1 MRDKL
6 SRLAVPAFRLFAA
19 VVFFMSFHLPLAAQE
34 QVVTSTAVSF
44 LGDFVSRSWSASDG
58 LPGNNITDILQAR
71 SGYMYFGT
79 YTGLVRFDGIDFLTI
94 NRSLDSKYDF
104 VSSRKVF
111 EDSTGN
117 HWVGSNDEGA
127 FRLGTDGSVFRLDMS
142 TGLPNNSIR
151 AFTEDQSGNVWI
163 GTASGVVYCTPEGEL
178 KVPEGL
184 DRYGEQNILVQSL
197 YCDTAGRIWLS
208 SLTPGST
215 YVYSTGSFSRFKGF
229 QSLPADSAVSCIMQE
244 QSGAFWYGIAPHYA
258 IRSDGKGGEQFYDLS
273 FGEME
278 STIVGDIFQDSTGN
292 IWFSMDRGL
301 AIMHHGQLLLYNT
314 QQGLVDNN
322 VNCVFEDKEGNI
334 WICTDRGGLEKLT
347 LSKFRTVA
355 TESTV
360 NAIVEDVQRKLAW
373 LGTDTGLL
381 CYSYADNSFH
391 ENGLTEAC
399 RNCRIRHVAFDRE
412 GRLLVSTYGQQGQFR
427 LTVTGGRN
435 ADGLE
440 CSVERWGREEGIG
453 HYKTRVAMQTSGGD
467 LYIGTTSGLSI
478 IDHETDE
485 IQTLHLSD
493 GLPNEFIMA
502 LYEDDDGSIWGGTD
516 GGGVFQLKD
525 RKVVRTYS
533 TETGLAG
540 NVIFK
545 INRLDDGALWI
556 CTGTGLSRLTEE
568 GIFNYD
574 TTNGLGD
581 DGVFQIMTDY
591 TDTAWFT
598 SNLGVFSAKFSQ
610 MKEMAAGTADHLDC
624 RLYGRSDGLR
634 SGGVTSTSLS
644 MKDSEGRMWFTMID
658 GFAVYDPV
666 KVINKAQPL
675 IQIQSVSIDNEAQ
688 DETAERIVIPPEGKR
703 LRIKFTGLSF
713 VSPEQMQFSYRL
725 EGFENEYSPWS
736 SIREVSFTNLKP
748 GKYLFYVMAKNSEE
762 EPSAIEKPLIL
773 IKRPYIWQ
781 LWWFWFQ
788 IALFI
793 ILAVALIIW
802 NRYRKMK
809 RYQQKLENEVAKQTK
824 ELRKQAE
831 ELELSNKELAV
842 AKDKA
847 EELLLNILPQPIAQE
862 LTEHPGSLIAKQY
875 PNACVL
881 FADLVGFTKMSDSM
895 AAGDIVDILN
905 SLFTRFDLRA
915 KDCGVEKIKTIG
927 DCYMAATGLSESSDN
942 GGVTQMLKM
951 AQGMMQD
958 VVEFNASKG
967 LHLRIRVGVNCGNLV
982 AGVIGKTKFIYDIW
996 GDTVNV
1002 ASRME
1007 STGTPG
1013 CIHVTEA
1020 VWEQSHGEFSYG
1032 KPFEIEVKG
1041 KGLMKTYLLGEPAEE
1056 PVPPKSGPVD
1066 TSGAA
1071 DISDLAA
1078 LGADNADRVAG
1089 ADNADMG
1096 DRTVADTVAPEATAP
1111 AATASGTSPVAAVS
1125 TVEAA
1130 PAASAE
1136 LLSSAEA
1143 EASADEPPDG
1153 YTPISLDEIFAAREK
1168 EKDAARTAGAEAQTP
1183 AATQMPAADPVPVD
1197 VAASTVFG
1205 PTSGFQAQPRAEQEQ
1220 EPNQPQPQ
1228 AEQELEPNQPQP
1240 RAEQEIR
1247 PVHRTGKG
1255 LLATCMQ
1262 RNEEDGKEGAGVHGS
1277 DETGGIDSKNGGQ

>member
-1 MRDKL
+1 MF
-6 SRLAVPAFRLFAA
+6 SAA
-19 VVFFMSFHLPLAAQE
+19 VFSICLALPVTAQE

-44 LGDFVSRSWSASDG
+44 LGDYVTRAWSASDG
-58 LPGNNITDILQAR
+58 LPGNNITDIIQAR
-71 SGYMYFGT
+71 SGYIYFGS

-94 NRSLDSKYDF
+94 NRSLNPKYDF
-104 VSSRKVF
+104 VSARKVF
-111 EDSTGN
+111 EDSDGN
-117 HWVGSNDEGA
+117 IWVGSNDEGA
-127 FRLGTDGSVFRLDMS
+127 FRLGKDGSIMRLDMS
-142 TGLPNNSIR
+142 NGLPNNSIR
-151 AFTEDQSGNVWI
+151 AFTEDPNGNIWI
-163 GTASGVVYCTPEGEL
+163 GTASGVAYYSPSGEIMR
-178 KVPEGL
+178 PEGL
-184 DRYGEQNILVQSL
+184 ERYGEQNILVQSL

-215 YVYSTGSFSRFKGF
+215 YVWSSGSFSRFKGF
-229 QSLPADSAVSCIMQE
+229 QSLPSDSVISSIMQE
-244 QSGAFWYGIAPHYA
+244 QSGAFWYGVVPHYA
-258 IRSDGKGGEQFYDLS
+258 VRADGKGGEQVYDLS
-273 FGEME
+273 SGGTE
-278 STIVGDIFQDSTGN
+278 STIVGNIFQDSSGN

-301 AIMHHGQLLLYNT
+301 VIMHHGQLCYYDI
-314 QQGLVDNN
+314 QQGLIDNN

-355 TESTV
+355 TESTI
-360 NAIVEDVQRKLAW
+360 NAIAEDTQRHITW
-373 LGTDTGLL
+373 LGSDTGLL
-381 CYSYADNSFH
+381 CYSYGDNTFH
-391 ENGLTEAC
+391 NNEVTELC
-399 RNCRIRHVAFDRE
+399 KNCRIRHIGFDRK
-412 GRLLVSTYGQQGQFR
+412 GRLLVSTYGPQGQFR
-427 LTVTGGRN
+427 ITITGGKD
-435 ADGLE
+435 ADSLE
-440 CSVERWGREEGIG
+440 CSAERWSKEEGLG
-453 HYKTRVAMQTSGGD
+453 NYKTRVAMEASDGK
-467 LYIGTTSGLSI
+467 LYVGTTSGLSI
-478 IDHETDE
+478 IGPDDE
-485 IQTLHLSD
+485 EIKTLRMSD

-525 RKVVRTYS
+525 GKVIRTLS
-533 TETGLAG
+533 TKTGLAG

-545 INRLDDGALWI
+545 ISRLEDGAMWI
-556 CTGTGLSRLTEE
+556 CTGKGLSRMTED
-568 GIFNYD
+568 GIFNFS
-574 TTNGLGD
+574 TMNGLSD

-610 MKEMAAGTADHLDC
+610 MKSLVTGEDHILNC
-624 RLYGRSDGLR
+624 RLYGQSDGLR

-644 MKDSEGRMWFTMID
+644 MKDSEGRVWFTMID

-675 IQIQSVSIDNEAQ
+675 VQIQSISIDNEPQ
-688 DETAERIVIPPEGKR
+688 DETAERIAIQPENKR

-713 VSPEQMQFSYRL
+713 VSPEQMQFSYKL

-736 SIREVSFTNLKP
+736 SVREVSYTNLKP

-762 EPSAIEKPLIL
+762 EPTAIAKPLIL
-773 IKRPYIWQ
+773 IKKPYLWQ

-788 IALFI
+788 IALLI
-793 ILAVALIIW
+793 ILAVVLLIR

-847 EELLLNILPQPIAQE
+847 EELLLNILPRPIAQE
-862 LTEHPGSLIAKQY
+862 LTDHPGSLIAKQY

-895 AAGDIVDILN
+895 AAGDVVDILN

-927 DCYMAATGLSESSDN
+927 DCYMAATGLSESKDN
-942 GGVTQMLKM
+942 GGVSLMLKM

-958 VVEFNASKG
+958 VEEFNESKG
-967 LHLRIRVGVNCGNLV
+967 LQLKIRVGVNCGNLV

-1013 CIHVTEA
+1013 CIHVTQG
-1020 VWEQSHGEFSYG
+1020 VWEQSHTEFSYG
-1032 KPFEIEVKG
+1032 SPVEIEVKG

-1056 PVPPKSGPVD
+1056 SEPLPEE
-1066 TSGAA
+1066 
-1071 DISDLAA
+1071 
-1078 LGADNADRVAG
+1078 DR
-1089 ADNADMG
+1089 
-1096 DRTVADTVAPEATAP
+1096 P
-1111 AATASGTSPVAAVS
+1111 
-1125 TVEAA
+1125 AA
-1130 PAASAE
+1130 PATDVNA
-1136 LLSSAEA
+1136 LSGGPGEEPAAPILSDGTG
-1143 EASADEPPDG
+1143 DEPASKEAPAVPAEEPAAPDPEPPEG
-1153 YTPISLDEIFAAREK
+1153 YTPISLEEIISARERDK
-1168 EKDAARTAGAEAQTP
+1168 ARALT
-1183 AATQMPAADPVPVD
+1183 D

-1205 PTSGFQAQPRAEQEQ
+1205 TDVKQDIAPHTADA
-1220 EPNQPQPQ
+1220 PQ
-1228 AEQELEPNQPQP
+1228 ATDAPAASSQPEAAPQTEPAPQTEVAP
-1240 RAEQEIR
+1240 QSVQR
-1247 PVHRTGKG
+1247 PLQRTGKG
-1255 LLATCMQ
+1255 LLATCIQ
-1262 RNEEDGKEGAGVHGS
+1262 RNEEN
-1277 DETGGIDSKNGGQ
+1277 KND

>member
-1 MRDKL
+1 MKRKVLFVAAML
-6 SRLAVPAFRLFAA
+6 SAACRLALPA
-19 VVFFMSFHLPLAAQE
+19 E
-34 QVVTSTAVSF
+34 EIKVTSNAVSF
-44 LGDFVSRSWSASDG
+44 LGDYVTRGWSASDG

-71 SGYMYFGT
+71 NGYMYFGT
-79 YTGLVRFDGIDFLTI
+79 YTGLVRFDGIDFLTM
-94 NRSLDSKYDF
+94 NRALDPKYDF
-104 VSSRKVF
+104 VSARKVF
-111 EDSTGN
+111 EDSDGN
-117 HWVGSNDEGA
+117 LWVGSNDEGA
-127 FRLGTDGSVFRLDMS
+127 YRLGTDGSILKLDMS
-142 TGLPNNSIR
+142 NGLPNNSIR
-151 AFTEDQSGNVWI
+151 AFTEDSAGNIWI
-163 GTASGVVYCTPEGEL
+163 GTASGVAYYTPSGE
-178 KVPEGL
+178 VARPEGL

-197 YCDTAGRIWLS
+197 YCDTAGRVWLS

-215 YVYSTGSFSRFKGF
+215 YIWTSGSFSRFKGF
-229 QSLPADSAVSCIMQE
+229 QSLPKDSAISSIMQE

-258 IRSDGKGGEQFYDLS
+258 VRSDDKGDEQVYDLS
-273 FGEME
+273 FGGTE

-301 AIMHHGQLLLYNT
+301 VIMHHGQLCYYDI
-314 QQGLVDNN
+314 QQGLIDNN

-360 NAIVEDVQRKLAW
+360 NAIVEDSRRSLAW

-381 CYSYADNSFH
+381 CYRYSDNTFH
-391 ENGLTEAC
+391 ENELTEAC
-399 RNCRIRHVAFDRE
+399 ANCRIRHVGFDRE
-412 GRLLVSTYGQQGQFR
+412 GRMLISTYGPQGQFR
-427 LTVTGGRN
+427 LTITGGYD
-435 ADGLE
+435 ADSLE
-440 CSVERWGREEGIG
+440 CSVERWSKEEGLLS
-453 HYKTRVAMQTSGGD
+453 YKTRVAMEASDGN

-478 IDHETDE
+478 IDQEGTV
-485 IQTLHLSD
+485 IRTYRLSD

-516 GGGVFQLKD
+516 GGGVFLLKD
-525 RKVVRTYS
+525 GKVARTWS

-545 INRLDDGALWI
+545 ISRLEDGALWI
-556 CTGTGLSRLTEE
+556 CTGTGLSRMTEE
-568 GIFNYD
+568 GIFNYN
-574 TTNGLGD
+574 TSNGLGD

-610 MKEMAAGTADHLDC
+610 MRDMAAEKEQTLEC

-644 MKDSEGRMWFTMID
+644 MKDSKGRVWFTMID

-666 KVINKAQPL
+666 KVINKAQPVV
-675 IQIQSVSIDNEAQ
+675 QIQSVSIDNEAQ
-688 DETAERIVIPPEGKR
+688 DETADRITIQPEGKR
-703 LRIKFTGLSF
+703 IRIKFTGLSF
-713 VSPEQMQFSYRL
+713 VSPEQIQFSYRL

-736 SIREVSFTNLKP
+736 SVREVSFTNLKP

-762 EPSAIEKPLIL
+762 EPSAIEKPLII
-773 IKRPYIWQ
+773 IKKPYIWQ

-793 ILAVALIIW
+793 VLAIALLIRS
-802 NRYRKMK
+802 RYRKMK
-809 RYQQKLENEVAKQTK
+809 RYQVKLENEVAKQTK
-824 ELRKQAE
+824 ELRKQAA
-831 ELELSNKELAV
+831 ELEESNKELAV

-895 AAGDIVDILN
+895 AAGDVVDILN

-927 DCYMAATGLSESSDN
+927 DAYMAATGLTEDSRNN
-942 GGVTQMLKM
+942 GVKLMLRM

-958 VVEFNASKG
+958 VEAFNEAKS
-967 LHLRIRVGVNCGNLV
+967 LHLSIRIGINCGNLV

-1013 CIHVTEA
+1013 CIHVTQE
-1020 VWEQSHGEFSYG
+1020 VWEQSNDEFSYSS
-1032 KPFEIEVKG
+1032 PVEIEVKG
-1041 KGLMKTYLLGEPAEE
+1041 KGLMKTYLLGEPA
-1056 PVPPKSGPVD
+1056 V
-1066 TSGAA
+1066 
-1071 DISDLAA
+1071 
-1078 LGADNADRVAG
+1078 
-1089 ADNADMG
+1089 
-1096 DRTVADTVAPEATAP
+1096 TAP
-1111 AATASGTSPVAAVS
+1111 AA
-1125 TVEAA
+1125 EAA
-1130 PAASAE
+1130 NAPAPEALPEAGRMAPVEEVPVTEAPDAGSAPE
-1136 LLSSAEA
+1136 TAA
-1143 EASADEPPDG
+1143 TVPADEPPEG

-1168 EKDAARTAGAEAQTP
+1168 EKGAASKSPEP
-1183 AATQMPAADPVPVD
+1183 AAPETEAEKVPVD

-1205 PTSGFQAQPRAEQEQ
+1205 PTSGF
-1220 EPNQPQPQ
+1220 
-1228 AEQELEPNQPQP
+1228 
-1240 RAEQEIR
+1240 R

-1255 LLATCMQ
+1255 LLATCIK
-1262 RNEEDGKEGAGVHGS
+1262 RNEEE
-1277 DETGGIDSKNGGQ
+1277 DSKGDDDAGRE